1 MSSFPVLKTGAVIQF
16 PAIRKL
22 EFTTDVIQF
31 IDGAEQR
38 FRGYDR
44 QYRSWTIRLA
54 ALDETELQRV
64 RAFAQQ
70 NGATGLFSF
79 TDPWDGTVYPSCRID
94 GTGLEDMLNGLAR
107 AATSVV
113 IREFRT

>member
-1 MSSFPVLKTGAVIQF
+1 MSSFPVLKTGAVIQY
-16 PAIRKL
+16 PASRAL
-22 EFTTDVIQF
+22 EYATDVIQF

-38 FRGYDR
+38 FRGFD
-44 QYRSWTIRLA
+44 QSYRSWTIRLD

-79 TDPWDGTVYPSCRID
+79 TDPWDGTVYASCRID
-94 GTGLEDMLNGLAR
+94 GTGLEYLLNGPAQ

>member
-1 MSSFPVLKTGAVIQF
+1 MSSFPTLKTGAVIQF
-16 PAIRKL
+16 PAIRTL

-38 FRGYDR
+38 FRSYDR
-44 QYRSWTIRLA
+44 QYRSWTIRFA
-54 ALDETELQRV
+54 ALDETELQET
-64 RAFAQQ
+64 RAFALA

-79 TDPWDGTVYPSCRID
+79 TDPWDGIVYPSCRID
-94 GTGLEDMLNGLAR
+94 GTGLEDLLSGPAR
-107 AATSVV
+107 AATGLV